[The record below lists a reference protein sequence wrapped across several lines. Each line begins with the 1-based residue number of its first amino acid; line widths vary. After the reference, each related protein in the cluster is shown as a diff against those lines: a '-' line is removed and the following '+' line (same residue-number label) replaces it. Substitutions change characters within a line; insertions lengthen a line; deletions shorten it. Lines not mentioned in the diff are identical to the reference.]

1 MFIYK
6 GVNHVRLLNNILKII
21 REVMSKMSSPSSSEI
36 EEKRV
41 TSIFNE
47 ADFSTQ
53 QEVTKVHTNSFLL
66 CNIYILFMKNYIC
79 IIGFLF

>member
-1 MFIYK
+1 
-6 GVNHVRLLNNILKII
+6 
-21 REVMSKMSSPSSSEI
+21 MSKMSSPSSSEI

-53 QEVTKVHTNSFLL
+53 QEVTKVHTNLVPHQFLL
-66 CNIYILFMKNYIC
+66 VV
-79 IIGFLF
+79 